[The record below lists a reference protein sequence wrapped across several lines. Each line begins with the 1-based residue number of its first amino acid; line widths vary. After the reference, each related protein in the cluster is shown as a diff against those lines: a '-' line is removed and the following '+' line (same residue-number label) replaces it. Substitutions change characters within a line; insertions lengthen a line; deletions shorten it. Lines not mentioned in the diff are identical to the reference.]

1 MKLSSNRLFLL
12 VMALLSGVMLSAAI
26 GWPLKTQYTIGPG
39 FLPVVMLC
47 LIIACCVIL
56 FFFDKSTPDFSL
68 NKHQLIRLGLYFVGL
83 IAMILLM
90 EHFGIIA
97 SVALFIFY
105 IVFWVEKNPLLDS
118 LKVALTATLVVWAIF
133 DLWLDIPITIFNF
146 L

>member
-12 VMALLSGVMLSAAI
+12 VMALISGVMLFSAI

-47 LIIACCVIL
+47 GVIACCVIL
-56 FFFDKSTPDFSL
+56 FFFDKSTPDVSL
-68 NKHQLIRLGLYFVGL
+68 NKRQLIRLGLYFAGL
-83 IAMILLM
+83 VAMIFLM

-97 SVALFIFY
+97 SVALFTFY
-105 IVFWVEKNPLLDS
+105 IIFWVEKNSLFDS
-118 LKVALTATLVVWAIF
+118 LKVSLTTTVVVWAIF
-133 DLWLDIPITIFNF
+133 DLWLNIPITIFNF

>member
-12 VMALLSGVMLSAAI
+12 VMALLSGVMLSSAV

-47 LIIACCVIL
+47 IVIACCIIL
-56 FFFDKSTPDFSL
+56 FFFDKSTPNVSL
-68 NKHQLIRLGLYFVGL
+68 NKRQLIRLGLYFAGL
-83 IAMILLM
+83 IAMIFLM

-97 SVALFIFY
+97 SVALFTFY
-105 IVFWVEKNPLLDS
+105 IVYWVEKNSVLNS
-118 LKVALTATLVVWAIF
+118 LKVAATTTLVVWAIF
-133 DLWLDIPITIFNF
+133 SLWLNIPITIFNF